1 MVISLF
7 KFLNEYYG
15 VTLDAGMELTHTLA
29 KKSFKFLK
37 GCSFKFALKNPDLVK
52 CGRIIYVRDV
62 HGVIFPYICPDK
74 IKAAV
79 SECTYTETIDKVDKE
94 ELSDDRTILEEL
106 ADMPT
111 YMVGELLSKY
121 KDKPSF
127 YKVIK
132 KELICR
138 GTYETKKYKLR
149 KEIIE
154 IELEE
159 GEFNDK
165 YQRRREIKCKK
176 S

>member
-1 MVISLF
+1 MVISIF
-7 KFLNEYYG
+7 KFLWEYYG
-15 VTLDAGMELTHTLA
+15 IALDAGTELMHKDV
-29 KKSFKFLK
+29 KKSFRFLK
-37 GCSFKFALKNPDLVK
+37 GCPFKYAAKNPDLVK
-52 CGRIIYVRDV
+52 NGKIVYVSDS
-62 HGVIFPYICPDK
+62 HGVIFPYIAPE
-74 IKAAV
+74 KAKSAV
-79 SECTYTETIDKVDKE
+79 TECTFSEETAKE
-94 ELSDDRTILEEL
+94 EITDDKSILDEL
-106 ADMPT
+106 AEMPT

-132 KELICR
+132 RELICR
-138 GTYETKKYKLR
+138 GRYENKKYKLR

-159 GEFNDK
+159 GEYDDK